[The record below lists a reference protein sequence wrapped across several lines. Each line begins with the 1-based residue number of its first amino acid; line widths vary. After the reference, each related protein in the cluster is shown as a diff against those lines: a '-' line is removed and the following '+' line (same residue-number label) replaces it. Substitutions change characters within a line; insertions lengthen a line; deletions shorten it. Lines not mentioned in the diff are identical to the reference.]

1 MFEGS
6 IQKKE
11 GLSWTTSGPGKNGYI
26 FYHSNGSLSNK
37 YSHGEEKLLY
47 HKQDNR
53 DIFFFLVNMVYQV
66 QTAVCIVDTDIFE
79 NRLCPYQNGEELLKN
94 TLDILRFLV

>member
-1 MFEGS
+1 
-6 IQKKE
+6 
-11 GLSWTTSGPGKNGYI
+11 
-26 FYHSNGSLSNK
+26 LSNK

-53 DIFFFLVNMVYQV
+53 DIFLVNMVYQV
-66 QTAVCIVDTDIFE
+66 QTGVCIVDTDIFE

-94 TLDILRFLV
+94 TLDILRLMV